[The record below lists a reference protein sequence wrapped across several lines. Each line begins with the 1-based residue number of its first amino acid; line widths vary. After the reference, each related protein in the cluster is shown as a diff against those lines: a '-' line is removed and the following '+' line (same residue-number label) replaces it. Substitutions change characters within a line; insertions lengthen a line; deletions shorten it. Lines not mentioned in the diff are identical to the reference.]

1 MELRITNPQESW
13 LTEQILWNNEELKAA
28 IAEKVKDYKTIAYT
42 EDSLKDM
49 KADRADLNKL
59 KKAFEDER
67 KRVKKICMEPYT
79 KFEQQVKEIT
89 ALIDE
94 PIGLIDSQIREIDE
108 RRKAAKREEIEE
120 LFASIGFQSFVK
132 LDMIWD
138 EKWLNATVTLPKIE
152 EQMKSRMYQIGTDV
166 VTISKLPEFKF
177 EAMEVY
183 RKTLD
188 MNQAIQE
195 GQRLA
200 DIQKR
205 KLEAER
211 MEAERKAREA
221 IGVDELIYYMFSDRH
236 RQKPDPDR
244 RYDRIYI
251 GGDYGQ
257 QNATTF
263 EAFGLDT
270 YRKKFPGLG
279 EYYHSG
285 RESGR
290 QKSPS
295 EYARDLVEF
304 MDGLHEQYEN
314 RIFYIFLDP
323 SAKGLAEEVRRATR
337 TGLDY
342 QVFLR
347 DAENDVALGISRVQK
362 ALVFDIM
369 SISPKQEYAVQ
380 EFGTYEYDKKSIEK
394 GKEVPVKEADHC
406 MDAIRYVVMGAWS
419 NIKHWLPL
427 DIVEDDVNIG
437 DIGSREVREED
448 EYL

>member
-1 MELRITNPQESW
+1 MEVCGKRTETATDTSRDLKKKEERMELRITNPQENW

-108 RRKAAKREEIEE
+108 RRKSAKREEIEE
-120 LFASIGFQSFVK
+120 LFNTIGFQSFVK

-221 IGVDELIYYMFSDRH
+221 EEAAKQQTAAE
-236 RQKPDPDR
+236 QK
-244 RYDRIYI
+244 
-251 GGDYGQ
+251 
-257 QNATTF
+257 
-263 EAFGLDT
+263 E
-270 YRKKFPGLG
+270 K
-279 EYYHSG
+279 
-285 RESGR
+285 
-290 QKSPS
+290 
-295 EYARDLVEF
+295 
-304 MDGLHEQYEN
+304 
-314 RIFYIFLDP
+314 
-323 SAKGLAEEVRRATR
+323 LAEEKETASGSVPEAPEEEAVSIPEEEEPVFQLDFRVWGTR
-337 TGLDY
+337 EQIMT
-342 QVFLR
+342 LR
-347 DAENDVALGISRVQK
+347 EYMVQNQ
-362 ALVFDIM
+362 IR
-369 SISPKQEYAVQ
+369 
-380 EFGTYEYDKKSIEK
+380 FGK
-394 GKEVPVKEADHC
+394 
-406 MDAIRYVVMGAWS
+406 
-419 NIKHWLPL
+419 
-427 DIVEDDVNIG
+427 VE
-437 DIGSREVREED
+437 
-448 EYL
+448 

>member
-221 IGVDELIYYMFSDRH
+221 EEAAKQQTAADQKEDSKKATNASGSVPEASAEETASIPEEEEPVFQLDFRVWGTREQIMALREYML
-236 RQKPDPDR
+236 K
-244 RYDRIYI
+244 
-251 GGDYGQ
+251 
-257 QNATTF
+257 
-263 EAFGLDT
+263 
-270 YRKKFPGLG
+270 
-279 EYYHSG
+279 
-285 RESGR
+285 
-290 QKSPS
+290 
-295 EYARDLVEF
+295 
-304 MDGLHEQYEN
+304 N
-314 RIFYIFLDP
+314 RI
-323 SAKGLAEEVRRATR
+323 R
-337 TGLDY
+337 
-342 QVFLR
+342 
-347 DAENDVALGISRVQK
+347 
-362 ALVFDIM
+362 
-369 SISPKQEYAVQ
+369 
-380 EFGTYEYDKKSIEK
+380 FGK
-394 GKEVPVKEADHC
+394 
-406 MDAIRYVVMGAWS
+406 
-419 NIKHWLPL
+419 
-427 DIVEDDVNIG
+427 VE
-437 DIGSREVREED
+437 
-448 EYL
+448 

>member
-1 MELRITNPQESW
+1 MELRITNPQENW

-94 PIGLIDSQIREIDE
+94 PIGLIDSQIKELDE

-120 LFASIGFQSFVK
+120 LFTSIGFQSFVK

-211 MEAERKAREA
+211 MEAERKAR
-221 IGVDELIYYMFSDRH
+221 
-236 RQKPDPDR
+236 
-244 RYDRIYI
+244 
-251 GGDYGQ
+251 
-257 QNATTF
+257 
-263 EAFGLDT
+263 
-270 YRKKFPGLG
+270 
-279 EYYHSG
+279 
-285 RESGR
+285 
-290 QKSPS
+290 
-295 EYARDLVEF
+295 
-304 MDGLHEQYEN
+304 
-314 RIFYIFLDP
+314 
-323 SAKGLAEEVRRATR
+323 LAEEKETASESVPEAPEEEAVSIPEEEEPVFQLDFRVWGTR
-337 TGLDY
+337 E
-342 QVFLR
+342 QIMALR
-347 DAENDVALGISRVQK
+347 
-362 ALVFDIM
+362 
-369 SISPKQEYAVQ
+369 EYMLKNQ
-380 EFGTYEYDKKSIEK
+380 IRFGK
-394 GKEVPVKEADHC
+394 
-406 MDAIRYVVMGAWS
+406 
-419 NIKHWLPL
+419 
-427 DIVEDDVNIG
+427 VE
-437 DIGSREVREED
+437 
-448 EYL
+448 

>member
-1 MELRITNPQESW
+1 
-13 LTEQILWNNEELKAA
+13 
-28 IAEKVKDYKTIAYT
+28 
-42 EDSLKDM
+42 M

-94 PIGLIDSQIREIDE
+94 PIGLIDSQIKELDE

-221 IGVDELIYYMFSDRH
+221 EEAAKQQTAAE
-236 RQKPDPDR
+236 QKEEPAAEKETASGSVP
-244 RYDRIYI
+244 
-251 GGDYGQ
+251 
-257 QNATTF
+257 
-263 EAFGLDT
+263 EA
-270 YRKKFPGLG
+270 
-279 EYYHSG
+279 S
-285 RESGR
+285 
-290 QKSPS
+290 
-295 EYARDLVEF
+295 
-304 MDGLHEQYEN
+304 
-314 RIFYIFLDP
+314 
-323 SAKGLAEEVRRATR
+323 AEETASIPEEEEPVFQLDFRVWGTR
-337 TGLDY
+337 E
-342 QVFLR
+342 QIMALR
-347 DAENDVALGISRVQK
+347 
-362 ALVFDIM
+362 
-369 SISPKQEYAVQ
+369 EYMLKNQ
-380 EFGTYEYDKKSIEK
+380 IRFGK
-394 GKEVPVKEADHC
+394 
-406 MDAIRYVVMGAWS
+406 
-419 NIKHWLPL
+419 
-427 DIVEDDVNIG
+427 VE
-437 DIGSREVREED
+437 
-448 EYL
+448 

>member
-1 MELRITNPQESW
+1 MEVCGKRTETATDTSGDLKKKEERMELRITNPQESW

-221 IGVDELIYYMFSDRH
+221 EEAAKQQTAAE
-236 RQKPDPDR
+236 QKEEP
-244 RYDRIYI
+244 
-251 GGDYGQ
+251 
-257 QNATTF
+257 A
-263 EAFGLDT
+263 
-270 YRKKFPGLG
+270 
-279 EYYHSG
+279 
-285 RESGR
+285 
-290 QKSPS
+290 
-295 EYARDLVEF
+295 
-304 MDGLHEQYEN
+304 
-314 RIFYIFLDP
+314 
-323 SAKGLAEEVRRATR
+323 AE
-337 TGLDY
+337 
-342 QVFLR
+342 
-347 DAENDVALGISRVQK
+347 
-362 ALVFDIM
+362 
-369 SISPKQEYAVQ
+369 
-380 EFGTYEYDKKSIEK
+380 
-394 GKEVPVKEADHC
+394 KEAASGFVPEEEAVSIPEEEEPVFQLDFRVWGTREQI
-406 MDAIRYVVMGAWS
+406 MALREYMLKNQIRFG
-419 NIKHWLPL
+419 K
-427 DIVEDDVNIG
+427 VE
-437 DIGSREVREED
+437 
-448 EYL
+448 

>member
-1 MELRITNPQESW
+1 MEVCGKRAQTAADTSGDLKKKEERMELRITNPQESW

-42 EDSLKDM
+42 EDSFKDM

-120 LFASIGFQSFVK
+120 LFLTVGFQSFVK

-188 MNQAIQE
+188 MNQAIHE

-221 IGVDELIYYMFSDRH
+221 EEAAKQQTAAE
-236 RQKPDPDR
+236 QK
-244 RYDRIYI
+244 
-251 GGDYGQ
+251 
-257 QNATTF
+257 
-263 EAFGLDT
+263 E
-270 YRKKFPGLG
+270 
-279 EYYHSG
+279 E
-285 RESGR
+285 
-290 QKSPS
+290 
-295 EYARDLVEF
+295 
-304 MDGLHEQYEN
+304 
-314 RIFYIFLDP
+314 
-323 SAKGLAEEVRRATR
+323 LAEEKKTASGSVPEEEAVSIPEEEEPVFQLDFRVWGTR
-337 TGLDY
+337 E
-342 QVFLR
+342 QIMALR
-347 DAENDVALGISRVQK
+347 
-362 ALVFDIM
+362 
-369 SISPKQEYAVQ
+369 EYMLKNQ
-380 EFGTYEYDKKSIEK
+380 IRFGK
-394 GKEVPVKEADHC
+394 
-406 MDAIRYVVMGAWS
+406 
-419 NIKHWLPL
+419 
-427 DIVEDDVNIG
+427 VE
-437 DIGSREVREED
+437 
-448 EYL
+448 

>member
-1 MELRITNPQESW
+1 MELRITNPQENW

-28 IAEKVKDYKTIAYT
+28 IAGKVKDYKTIAYT

-89 ALIDE
+89 TLIDE

-108 RRKAAKREEIEE
+108 RRKAVKREEIEE

-166 VTISKLPEFKF
+166 VTISKFPEFKF

-211 MEAERKAREA
+211 KAREA
-221 IGVDELIYYMFSDRH
+221 EEAAKQQTAAE
-236 RQKPDPDR
+236 QK
-244 RYDRIYI
+244 
-251 GGDYGQ
+251 
-257 QNATTF
+257 
-263 EAFGLDT
+263 E
-270 YRKKFPGLG
+270 
-279 EYYHSG
+279 E
-285 RESGR
+285 
-290 QKSPS
+290 
-295 EYARDLVEF
+295 
-304 MDGLHEQYEN
+304 
-314 RIFYIFLDP
+314 
-323 SAKGLAEEVRRATR
+323 LAEEKETASGSIPEAPAEETVSAPEEEEPVFQLDFRVWGTR
-337 TGLDY
+337 E
-342 QVFLR
+342 QIMALR
-347 DAENDVALGISRVQK
+347 
-362 ALVFDIM
+362 
-369 SISPKQEYAVQ
+369 EYMLKNQ
-380 EFGTYEYDKKSIEK
+380 IRFGK
-394 GKEVPVKEADHC
+394 
-406 MDAIRYVVMGAWS
+406 
-419 NIKHWLPL
+419 
-427 DIVEDDVNIG
+427 VE
-437 DIGSREVREED
+437 
-448 EYL
+448 

>member
-1 MELRITNPQESW
+1 LEVCGKRTETATDTSRDLKKKEERMELRITNPQENW

-94 PIGLIDSQIREIDE
+94 PIGLIDSQIKELDE

-120 LFASIGFQSFVK
+120 LFLTVGFQSFVK

-221 IGVDELIYYMFSDRH
+221 EEAAKQQTAAE
-236 RQKPDPDR
+236 QK
-244 RYDRIYI
+244 
-251 GGDYGQ
+251 
-257 QNATTF
+257 
-263 EAFGLDT
+263 E
-270 YRKKFPGLG
+270 
-279 EYYHSG
+279 E
-285 RESGR
+285 
-290 QKSPS
+290 
-295 EYARDLVEF
+295 
-304 MDGLHEQYEN
+304 
-314 RIFYIFLDP
+314 
-323 SAKGLAEEVRRATR
+323 LAEEKETASGSVPEEEAVSIPEEEEPVFQLDFRVWGTR
-337 TGLDY
+337 E
-342 QVFLR
+342 QIMALR
-347 DAENDVALGISRVQK
+347 
-362 ALVFDIM
+362 
-369 SISPKQEYAVQ
+369 EYMLKNQ
-380 EFGTYEYDKKSIEK
+380 IRFGK
-394 GKEVPVKEADHC
+394 
-406 MDAIRYVVMGAWS
+406 
-419 NIKHWLPL
+419 
-427 DIVEDDVNIG
+427 VE
-437 DIGSREVREED
+437 
-448 EYL
+448 

>member
-1 MELRITNPQESW
+1 MELRITNPQENW

-221 IGVDELIYYMFSDRH
+221 EEAAE
-236 RQKPDPDR
+236 QKEEP
-244 RYDRIYI
+244 
-251 GGDYGQ
+251 
-257 QNATTF
+257 A
-263 EAFGLDT
+263 
-270 YRKKFPGLG
+270 
-279 EYYHSG
+279 
-285 RESGR
+285 
-290 QKSPS
+290 
-295 EYARDLVEF
+295 
-304 MDGLHEQYEN
+304 
-314 RIFYIFLDP
+314 
-323 SAKGLAEEVRRATR
+323 AE
-337 TGLDY
+337 
-342 QVFLR
+342 
-347 DAENDVALGISRVQK
+347 
-362 ALVFDIM
+362 
-369 SISPKQEYAVQ
+369 
-380 EFGTYEYDKKSIEK
+380 
-394 GKEVPVKEADHC
+394 KEAASGSVPEEEAVSIPEEEEPVFQLDFRVWGTREQI
-406 MDAIRYVVMGAWS
+406 MALREYMLKNQIRFG
-419 NIKHWLPL
+419 K
-427 DIVEDDVNIG
+427 VE
-437 DIGSREVREED
+437 
-448 EYL
+448 

>member
-1 MELRITNPQESW
+1 MEVCGKRTETATDTSRDLKKKEERMELRITNPQENW

-49 KADRADLNKL
+49 KADRGDLNKL

-108 RRKAAKREEIEE
+108 RRKSAKREEIEE
-120 LFASIGFQSFVK
+120 LFNTIGFQSFVK

-195 GQRLA
+195 GQR
-200 DIQKR
+200 DR
-205 KLEAER
+205 K
-211 MEAERKAREA
+211 
-221 IGVDELIYYMFSDRH
+221 S
-236 RQKPDPDR
+236 
-244 RYDRIYI
+244 
-251 GGDYGQ
+251 
-257 QNATTF
+257 
-263 EAFGLDT
+263 
-270 YRKKFPGLG
+270 
-279 EYYHSG
+279 
-285 RESGR
+285 
-290 QKSPS
+290 
-295 EYARDLVEF
+295 
-304 MDGLHEQYEN
+304 
-314 RIFYIFLDP
+314 
-323 SAKGLAEEVRRATR
+323 
-337 TGLDY
+337 
-342 QVFLR
+342 
-347 DAENDVALGISRVQK
+347 
-362 ALVFDIM
+362 
-369 SISPKQEYAVQ
+369 
-380 EFGTYEYDKKSIEK
+380 
-394 GKEVPVKEADHC
+394 
-406 MDAIRYVVMGAWS
+406 VV
-419 NIKHWLPL
+419 
-427 DIVEDDVNIG
+427 
-437 DIGSREVREED
+437 
-448 EYL
+448 

>member
-188 MNQAIQE
+188 MNQARPCT
-195 GQRLA
+195 GQRRKCLHTLRSILLRFTKTVEQNLWNYWNRA
-200 DIQKR
+200 RFRKR
-205 KLEAER
+205 ICGSIL
-211 MEAERKAREA
+211 
-221 IGVDELIYYMFSDRH
+221 
-236 RQKPDPDR
+236 
-244 RYDRIYI
+244 
-251 GGDYGQ
+251 
-257 QNATTF
+257 
-263 EAFGLDT
+263 
-270 YRKKFPGLG
+270 
-279 EYYHSG
+279 HSG
-285 RESGR
+285 
-290 QKSPS
+290 
-295 EYARDLVEF
+295 L
-304 MDGLHEQYEN
+304 
-314 RIFYIFLDP
+314 RILT
-323 SAKGLAEEVRRATR
+323 EW
-337 TGLDY
+337 
-342 QVFLR
+342 
-347 DAENDVALGISRVQK
+347 
-362 ALVFDIM
+362 
-369 SISPKQEYAVQ
+369 
-380 EFGTYEYDKKSIEK
+380 
-394 GKEVPVKEADHC
+394 H
-406 MDAIRYVVMGAWS
+406 
-419 NIKHWLPL
+419 
-427 DIVEDDVNIG
+427 
-437 DIGSREVREED
+437 
-448 EYL
+448 

>member
-89 ALIDE
+89 TLIDE

-108 RRKAAKREEIEE
+108 RRKAVKREEIEE

-211 MEAERKAREA
+211 KAREA
-221 IGVDELIYYMFSDRH
+221 EEAAKQQTAAE
-236 RQKPDPDR
+236 QK
-244 RYDRIYI
+244 
-251 GGDYGQ
+251 
-257 QNATTF
+257 
-263 EAFGLDT
+263 E
-270 YRKKFPGLG
+270 
-279 EYYHSG
+279 E
-285 RESGR
+285 
-290 QKSPS
+290 
-295 EYARDLVEF
+295 
-304 MDGLHEQYEN
+304 
-314 RIFYIFLDP
+314 
-323 SAKGLAEEVRRATR
+323 LAEEKETASGSIPEAPAEETVSAPEEEEPVFQLDFRVWGTR
-337 TGLDY
+337 E
-342 QVFLR
+342 QIMALR
-347 DAENDVALGISRVQK
+347 
-362 ALVFDIM
+362 
-369 SISPKQEYAVQ
+369 EYMLKNQ
-380 EFGTYEYDKKSIEK
+380 IRFGK
-394 GKEVPVKEADHC
+394 
-406 MDAIRYVVMGAWS
+406 
-419 NIKHWLPL
+419 
-427 DIVEDDVNIG
+427 VE
-437 DIGSREVREED
+437 
-448 EYL
+448 

>member
-1 MELRITNPQESW
+1 LEVCGKRTETTTDTSGDLKKKEERMELRITNPQENW

-221 IGVDELIYYMFSDRH
+221 EEAAKQQVAAE
-236 RQKPDPDR
+236 QK
-244 RYDRIYI
+244 
-251 GGDYGQ
+251 
-257 QNATTF
+257 
-263 EAFGLDT
+263 E
-270 YRKKFPGLG
+270 K
-279 EYYHSG
+279 
-285 RESGR
+285 
-290 QKSPS
+290 
-295 EYARDLVEF
+295 
-304 MDGLHEQYEN
+304 
-314 RIFYIFLDP
+314 
-323 SAKGLAEEVRRATR
+323 LAEEKETASGSVPEEEAVSIPEEEEPVFQLDFRVWGTR
-337 TGLDY
+337 E
-342 QVFLR
+342 QIMALR
-347 DAENDVALGISRVQK
+347 
-362 ALVFDIM
+362 
-369 SISPKQEYAVQ
+369 EYMLKNQ
-380 EFGTYEYDKKSIEK
+380 IRFGK
-394 GKEVPVKEADHC
+394 
-406 MDAIRYVVMGAWS
+406 
-419 NIKHWLPL
+419 
-427 DIVEDDVNIG
+427 VE
-437 DIGSREVREED
+437 
-448 EYL
+448 

>member
-200 DIQKR
+200 DVQKR

-221 IGVDELIYYMFSDRH
+221 EEAAKQQTAADQKEDSKKATNASGSVPEAPAEETASIPEEEELVFQLDFRVWATREQIMALREYML
-236 RQKPDPDR
+236 K
-244 RYDRIYI
+244 
-251 GGDYGQ
+251 
-257 QNATTF
+257 
-263 EAFGLDT
+263 
-270 YRKKFPGLG
+270 
-279 EYYHSG
+279 
-285 RESGR
+285 
-290 QKSPS
+290 
-295 EYARDLVEF
+295 
-304 MDGLHEQYEN
+304 N
-314 RIFYIFLDP
+314 RI
-323 SAKGLAEEVRRATR
+323 R
-337 TGLDY
+337 
-342 QVFLR
+342 
-347 DAENDVALGISRVQK
+347 
-362 ALVFDIM
+362 
-369 SISPKQEYAVQ
+369 
-380 EFGTYEYDKKSIEK
+380 FGK
-394 GKEVPVKEADHC
+394 
-406 MDAIRYVVMGAWS
+406 
-419 NIKHWLPL
+419 
-427 DIVEDDVNIG
+427 VE
-437 DIGSREVREED
+437 
-448 EYL
+448 